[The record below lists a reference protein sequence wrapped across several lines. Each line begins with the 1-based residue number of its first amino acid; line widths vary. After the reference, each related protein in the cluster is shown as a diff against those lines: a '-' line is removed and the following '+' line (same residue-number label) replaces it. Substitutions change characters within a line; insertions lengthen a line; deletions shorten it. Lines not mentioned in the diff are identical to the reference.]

1 MVVRFLLS
9 LVCLLF
15 VACAGRNGSGGEM
28 SDSGLHFP
36 DSMDVKW
43 TYVTGDDMMPNP
55 RCFAVDDSC
64 VYVLGDAGGRSL
76 FVYNI
81 TTGEEMGSYIDRRS
95 HIGELTNPYG
105 LSIDRSTGDFGVF
118 NLGMTDRFLVRY
130 SPEYEP
136 KALYRVDSVF
146 PINDIVLAP
155 DDRVIAVSLVYEN
168 GEPTGR
174 QAVSLL
180 DVADGVTLIG
190 SCDELLPVIPKGLGR
205 EISVSGSG
213 KRVASIIR
221 NSGFLE
227 TYEITGDSI
236 SRTSH
241 NNYFPIEV
249 SDDGIAHV
257 NHNIQYGFR
266 CVAVS
271 DDYVYA
277 VYSESKVEGDPV
289 TTVGVWDW
297 NGNPVKKIKTD
308 KNVSDICVSPDGSRL
323 YCTSKFRSSIC
334 TINYIDL

>member
-1 MVVRFLLS
+1 
-9 LVCLLF
+9 
-15 VACAGRNGSGGEM
+15 
-28 SDSGLHFP
+28 
-36 DSMDVKW
+36 
-43 TYVTGDDMMPNP
+43 
-55 RCFAVDDSC
+55 
-64 VYVLGDAGGRSL
+64 
-76 FVYNI
+76 
-81 TTGEEMGSYIDRRS
+81 
-95 HIGELTNPYG
+95 
-105 LSIDRSTGDFGVF
+105 
-118 NLGMTDRFLVRY
+118 MTDRFLVRY

-155 DDRVIAVSLVYEN
+155 DDHVIAVSLVYEN

-221 NSGFLE
+221 NSGILE

-266 CVAVS
+266 CIAAS
-271 DDYVYA
+271 DD
-277 VYSESKVEGDPV
+277 
-289 TTVGVWDW
+289 
-297 NGNPVKKIKTD
+297 
-308 KNVSDICVSPDGSRL
+308 
-323 YCTSKFRSSIC
+323 
-334 TINYIDL
+334 